1 MKPSKPVPSSK
12 SKQHEQHKKS
22 APSVIA
28 AITDYFQR
36 DDTLPLP
43 QLRRLGLIYSS
54 YRFVVSL
61 FSMLMVYITARASD
75 GSSLPSFLQQTALSF
90 YVLLSL
96 ILLGLFYVV
105 TKHPRQQ
112 LAFGLAVDVI
122 ILSLLLYTA
131 GAPDLQLTMLY
142 MVVVAASF
150 MLLHSSQAL
159 IITLLAI
166 IFVIYQQFFY
176 AIANSMNLANLG
188 DALLMSASFLAVG
201 GLSWSISQRLVQVE
215 KVAARH
221 AKEVERLNVINQEVI
236 TQMANGVIVI
246 DCEQVVLANLS
257 AYQLLSIPNA
267 TAMDA
272 EYVETNAALSS
283 SQNDSLNNFLNST
296 SPKNHT
302 KNTSNHLA
310 DNTLSDFQQQLRAQH
325 LQLFEA
331 CLSIETGQSRSF
343 IYELPTTANASVFGK
358 LRVEIIPLKNDSKL
372 VILEDLRREQ
382 ASAQQLKLASLGQ
395 LTASIAHEI
404 RNPLAAISQASQ
416 LLIEDVEEN
425 QTVEDVSANDALAG
439 NHELYKMIFTQTK
452 RVNRIIEDVLKLS
465 RQQIANQQLI
475 ALADWMPEFLAN
487 YFQGHDVFL
496 HSHAQPTISFD
507 PHQLEQIFINLINNG
522 LRHSSYAHPHA
533 VVEIEI
539 YCADNDVII
548 DVLDDGTG
556 VSTADLTHL
565 FNPFFT
571 TDKAGTGLGLY
582 LSQAFCEANHAR
594 LLYIPEHKKTCF
606 RLIAPAIDN
615 AAIDN
620 EAANK
625 MK

>member
-1 MKPSKPVPSSK
+1 MKPSKPVLSK
-12 SKQHEQHKKS
+12 PVNSTN
-22 APSVIA
+22 SVIA
-28 AITDYFQR
+28 TIIDYFQR

-267 TAMDA
+267 TAMEA

-283 SQNDSLNNFLNST
+283 SPNSLLNNSLNSHANNS
-296 SPKNHT
+296 SNNIKNHIAN
-302 KNTSNHLA
+302 KPLA
-310 DNTLSDFQQQLRAQH
+310 DFQQQLRAQH

-343 IYELPTTANASVFGK
+343 IYELPATANASVFGK

-416 LLIEDVEEN
+416 LLIEDIEES
-425 QTVEDVSANDALAG
+425 QAIESASANDALAG

-496 HSHAQPTISFD
+496 HSHAQPSISFD

-620 EAANK
+620 EAVENLDK
-625 MK
+625 TYF

>member
-1 MKPSKPVPSSK
+1 MKPLEPAQTENLNK
-12 SKQHEQHKKS
+12 SKNS
-22 APSVIA
+22 ATSFVA
-28 AITDYFQR
+28 AITDYLQR

-75 GSSLPSFLQQTALSF
+75 GTSLPSFLQQTALSF

-105 TKHPRQQ
+105 TKHSRRQ
-112 LAFGLAVDVI
+112 LAFGLVVDVI

-176 AIANSMNLANLG
+176 AIANSMNLTNLG

-201 GLSWSISQRLVQVE
+201 GLSWTISQRLVQVE
-215 KVAARH
+215 KVAASH

-236 TQMANGVIVI
+236 AQMANGVIVI
-246 DCEQVVLANLS
+246 DAKQVVLANLA
-257 AYQLLSIPNA
+257 AYQLLSIPNSSLQA
-267 TAMDA
+267 VT
-272 EYVETNAALSS
+272 ESTNTE
-283 SQNDSLNNFLNST
+283 DRLNS
-296 SPKNHT
+296 SPNDIKNNGSS
-302 KNTSNHLA
+302 KN
-310 DNTLSDFQQQLRAQH
+310 DNNPLSDFQQQVREQH
-325 LQLFEA
+325 LQLFDA
-331 CLSIETGQSRSF
+331 CISVETGQSRTF
-343 IYELPTTANASVFGK
+343 IYELPAVANVSVVGK
-358 LRVEIIPLKNDSKL
+358 LRVEIIPLKDDSKL
-372 VILEDLRREQ
+372 IILEDLRREQ

-416 LLIEDVEEN
+416 LLIEDIEES
-425 QTVEDVSANDALAG
+425 QITHDDTSATDEMAG
-439 NHELYKMIFTQTK
+439 NHELYKIIFMQTK

-465 RQQIANQQLI
+465 RQQTANQQMI
-475 ALADWMPEFLAN
+475 ILADWMPVFLAN
-487 YFQGHDVFL
+487 YFQGYDVFL
-496 HSHAQPTISFD
+496 HIKTQPTISFD
-507 PHQLEQIFINLINNG
+507 THQLEQILINLINNG

-548 DVLDDGTG
+548 DILDDGAG
-556 VSTADLTHL
+556 VNTADLSHL

-606 RLIAPAIDN
+606 RLIAPAIHN
-615 AAIDN
+615 EAIDN
-620 EAANK
+620 
-625 MK
+625 

>member
-1 MKPSKPVPSSK
+1 MKPLEPAQTENLNK
-12 SKQHEQHKKS
+12 SRNS
-22 APSVIA
+22 ATSFVA
-28 AITDYFQR
+28 AITDYLQR

-75 GSSLPSFLQQTALSF
+75 GTSLPSFLQQTALSF

-105 TKHPRQQ
+105 TKHLRRQ
-112 LAFGLAVDVI
+112 LAFGLVVDVI

-176 AIANSMNLANLG
+176 AIANSMNLTNLG

-201 GLSWSISQRLVQVE
+201 GLSWTISQRLVQVE
-215 KVAARH
+215 KVAASH

-236 TQMANGVIVI
+236 AQMANGVIVI
-246 DCEQVVLANLS
+246 DAKQVVLANLA
-257 AYQLLSIPNA
+257 AYQLLSISNSSLQAVTEA
-267 TAMDA
+267 TN
-272 EYVETNAALSS
+272 TN
-283 SQNDSLNNFLNST
+283 DRLNS
-296 SPKNHT
+296 SPSDIANNGSSKD
-302 KNTSNHLA
+302 
-310 DNTLSDFQQQLRAQH
+310 DNNPLSDFQQQVREQH
-325 LQLFEA
+325 LQLFDA
-331 CLSIETGQSRSF
+331 CLSVETGQSRTF
-343 IYELPTTANASVFGK
+343 IYELPAVANVSVVGK
-358 LRVEIIPLKNDSKL
+358 LRVEIIPLKDDSKL
-372 VILEDLRREQ
+372 IILEDLRREQ

-416 LLIEDVEEN
+416 LLIEDIEES
-425 QTVEDVSANDALAG
+425 QITHDDTSATDEMAG
-439 NHELYKMIFTQTK
+439 NHELYKMIFMQTK

-465 RQQIANQQLI
+465 RQQTANQQMI
-475 ALADWMPEFLAN
+475 VLADWMPVFLEN

-496 HSHAQPTISFD
+496 HIKTQPTISFD
-507 PHQLEQIFINLINNG
+507 THQLEQILINLINNG

-548 DVLDDGTG
+548 DILDDGTG
-556 VSTADLTHL
+556 VNTADLNHL

-606 RLIAPAIDN
+606 RLIAPAIHN
-615 AAIDN
+615 EAIDN
-620 EAANK
+620 
-625 MK
+625 

>member
-1 MKPSKPVPSSK
+1 MKSLKTAK
-12 SKQHEQHKKS
+12 I
-22 APSVIA
+22 APSLIS
-28 AITDYFQR
+28 IISSYLQQ
-36 DDTLPLP
+36 DDTLPLA

-54 YRFVVSL
+54 YRFIVSL
-61 FSMLMVYITARASD
+61 FSMLLVYITVRADS
-75 GSSLPSFLQQTALSF
+75 SASLPSFLQQTVLSF

-96 ILLGLFYVV
+96 ILLGLFYTVG
-105 TKHPRQQ
+105 KNMRRQ
-112 LAFGLAVDVI
+112 LAFGLALDVI

-150 MLLHSSQAL
+150 MLLHGSQAL

-176 AIANSMNLANLG
+176 AIANSMSLANLG

-201 GLSWSISQRLVQVE
+201 GLSWSISQRLVQLE
-215 KVAARH
+215 KVAAIH
-221 AKEVERLNVINQEVI
+221 VKEVERLNVINKEVI

-246 DCEQVVLANLS
+246 DGQDVVLANL
-257 AYQLLSIPNA
+257 AAHQLLSIPNHSLLA
-267 TAMDA
+267 LKDTAI
-272 EYVETNAALSS
+272 NAIKSPSDIRKNALSKNDNEPLS
-283 SQNDSLNNFLNST
+283 S
-296 SPKNHT
+296 
-302 KNTSNHLA
+302 
-310 DNTLSDFQQQLRAQH
+310 FQQQLSEQH
-325 LQLFEA
+325 LQLFDA
-331 CLSIETGQSRSF
+331 CLSIAAGQSRTF
-343 IYELPTTANASVFGK
+343 VYELSAVANASVVGK
-358 LRVEIIPLKNDSKL
+358 LRVEIIPLKDDSKL
-372 VILEDLRREQ
+372 IILEDLRREQ

-416 LLIEDVEEN
+416 LLIEDVLESEIAADKITTKPN
-425 QTVEDVSANDALAG
+425 NNRLNSETAG
-439 NHELYKMIFTQTK
+439 NHELYKMIFAQTK

-465 RQQIANQQLI
+465 RQQTANQQTI
-475 ALADWMPEFLAN
+475 VLADWMPKFLHN

-496 HSHAQPTISFD
+496 HVNTKNTVSFD
-507 PHQLEQIFINLINNG
+507 THQLEQVLINLINNG
-522 LRHSSYAHPHA
+522 LRHSSYVHPHA
-533 VVEIEI
+533 FVEIEI

-556 VSTADLTHL
+556 VGTDDLIHL

-594 LLYIPEHKKTCF
+594 LLYVPDYKKTCF
-606 RLIAPAIDN
+606 RLIAPAIYN
-615 AAIDN
+615 
-620 EAANK
+620 
-625 MK
+625 

>member
-1 MKPSKPVPSSK
+1 MKLVTSIVSTLT
-12 SKQHEQHKKS
+12 QYLHQ
-22 APSVIA
+22 
-28 AITDYFQR
+28 

-54 YRFVVSL
+54 YRFIVSL
-61 FSMLMVYITARASD
+61 FFMLMVYINVRSD
-75 GSSLPSFLQQTALSF
+75 NSTLLPSFLQQTVLSF

-105 TKHPRQQ
+105 SKNVRRQ
-112 LAFGLAVDVI
+112 LAFGLVLDVI

-176 AIANSMNLANLG
+176 AIANSMSLANLG

-201 GLSWSISQRLVQVE
+201 ILSWSISQRLVQLE
-215 KVAARH
+215 KVAASH
-221 AKEVERLNVINQEVI
+221 AKEVERLHVINQEVI
-236 TQMANGVIVI
+236 TQMVNGVIVI
-246 DCEQVVLANLS
+246 DNQRIVLANL
-257 AYQLLSIPNA
+257 AAHQLLSVSHNLPDSVEH
-267 TAMDA
+267 TAIDIKDA
-272 EYVETNAALSS
+272 QNENRHALL
-283 SQNDSLNNFLNST
+283 DNFE
-296 SPKNHT
+296 
-302 KNTSNHLA
+302 
-310 DNTLSDFQQQLRAQH
+310 QQLNKQH
-325 LQLFEA
+325 GQLFKA
-331 CLSIETGQSRSF
+331 CLSVAAGQSHTF
-343 IYELPTTANASVFGK
+343 TYELPAVANASVFGK
-358 LRVEIIPLKNDSKL
+358 LRVQITPLKDDSKL
-372 VILEDLRREQ
+372 IILEDLRREQ

-416 LLIEDVEEN
+416 LLMEDVTEADVEN
-425 QTVEDVSANDALAG
+425 AATSPNASSTTHIDIAG
-439 NHELYKMIFTQTK
+439 NHELYKMIFSQTK

-465 RQQIANQQLI
+465 RQQKAHQESIV
-475 ALADWMPEFLAN
+475 LADWMPTFLEN

-496 HSHAQPTISFD
+496 RVKTQLAISFD
-507 PHQLEQIFINLINNG
+507 NHQLEQILINLINNG

-533 VVEIEI
+533 YVEIEV
-539 YCADNDVII
+539 YCVDNDVII
-548 DVLDDGTG
+548 DTLDGGNG
-556 VSTADLTHL
+556 VSAEELEHL

-582 LSQAFCEANHAR
+582 LSQAFCEANQAR
-594 LLYIPEHKKTCF
+594 LLYVSEHEKTCF
-606 RLIAPAIDN
+606 RLIAPAVN
-615 AAIDN
+615 TL
-620 EAANK
+620 
-625 MK
+625 M

>member
-1 MKPSKPVPSSK
+1 MKLVTSIVSTLT
-12 SKQHEQHKKS
+12 QYLHQ
-22 APSVIA
+22 
-28 AITDYFQR
+28 

-54 YRFVVSL
+54 YRFIVSL
-61 FSMLMVYITARASD
+61 FFMLMVYINVRSD
-75 GSSLPSFLQQTALSF
+75 NSTLLPSFLQQTVLSF

-105 TKHPRQQ
+105 SKNVRRQ
-112 LAFGLAVDVI
+112 LAFGLVLDVI

-176 AIANSMNLANLG
+176 AIANSMSLANLG

-201 GLSWSISQRLVQVE
+201 ILSWSISQRLVQLE
-215 KVAARH
+215 KVAASH
-221 AKEVERLNVINQEVI
+221 AKEVERLHVINQEVI
-236 TQMANGVIVI
+236 TQMVNGVIVI
-246 DCEQVVLANLS
+246 DDQRIVLANL
-257 AYQLLSIPNA
+257 AAHQLLSVSHNLPDSVEH
-267 TAMDA
+267 TAIDIKDA
-272 EYVETNAALSS
+272 QNENRHALL
-283 SQNDSLNNFLNST
+283 DNFE
-296 SPKNHT
+296 
-302 KNTSNHLA
+302 
-310 DNTLSDFQQQLRAQH
+310 QQLSKQH
-325 LQLFEA
+325 GQLFKA
-331 CLSIETGQSRSF
+331 CLSVAAGQSRTF
-343 IYELPTTANASVFGK
+343 TYELPAVANASVFGK
-358 LRVEIIPLKNDSKL
+358 LRVQITPLKDDSKL
-372 VILEDLRREQ
+372 IILEDLRREQ

-416 LLIEDVEEN
+416 LLMEDVTEADVEN
-425 QTVEDVSANDALAG
+425 AATSPNASSTTHIDIAG
-439 NHELYKMIFTQTK
+439 NHELYKMIFSQTK

-465 RQQIANQQLI
+465 RQQKAHQESIV
-475 ALADWMPEFLAN
+475 LAEWMPTFLEN

-496 HSHAQPTISFD
+496 RVKTQLAISFD
-507 PHQLEQIFINLINNG
+507 NHQLEQILINLINNG

-533 VVEIEI
+533 YVEIEV
-539 YCADNDVII
+539 YCVDNDVII
-548 DVLDDGTG
+548 DTLDGGNG
-556 VSTADLTHL
+556 VSAEELEHL

-582 LSQAFCEANHAR
+582 LSQAFCEANQAR
-594 LLYIPEHKKTCF
+594 LLYVSEHEKTCF
-606 RLIAPAIDN
+606 RLIAPAVN
-615 AAIDN
+615 TL
-620 EAANK
+620 
-625 MK
+625 M

>member
-1 MKPSKPVPSSK
+1 MKPLKPAQTENLNK
-12 SKQHEQHKKS
+12 SKNS
-22 APSVIA
+22 ATSFVA
-28 AITDYFQR
+28 AITDYLQR

-75 GSSLPSFLQQTALSF
+75 GTSLPSFLQQTALSF

-105 TKHPRQQ
+105 TKHLRRQ
-112 LAFGLAVDVI
+112 LAFGLVVDVI

-176 AIANSMNLANLG
+176 AIANSMNLTNLG

-201 GLSWSISQRLVQVE
+201 GLSWTISQRLVQVE
-215 KVAARH
+215 KVAASH

-236 TQMANGVIVI
+236 AQMANGVIVI
-246 DCEQVVLANLS
+246 DSKQVVLANLA
-257 AYQLLSIPNA
+257 AYQLLSISNSSLQAVTEA
-267 TAMDA
+267 TN
-272 EYVETNAALSS
+272 TN
-283 SQNDSLNNFLNST
+283 DRLNS
-296 SPKNHT
+296 SPSDIANNGSSKT
-302 KNTSNHLA
+302 
-310 DNTLSDFQQQLRAQH
+310 DNNPLSDFQQQVREQH
-325 LQLFEA
+325 LQLFDA
-331 CLSIETGQSRSF
+331 CLSVETGQSRTF
-343 IYELPTTANASVFGK
+343 IYELPAVANVSVVGK
-358 LRVEIIPLKNDSKL
+358 LRVEIIPLKDDSKL
-372 VILEDLRREQ
+372 IILEDLRREQ

-416 LLIEDVEEN
+416 LLIEDIEES
-425 QTVEDVSANDALAG
+425 QTADNDTSTNDKMAG

-465 RQQIANQQLI
+465 RQQIANQQMI
-475 ALADWMPEFLAN
+475 VLADWMPTFLDN

-496 HSHAQPTISFD
+496 RSHTQPTISFD
-507 PHQLEQIFINLINNG
+507 THQLEQILINLINNG
-522 LRHSSYAHPHA
+522 LRHSSYANPHA
-533 VVEIEI
+533 IVEIEI

-556 VSTADLTHL
+556 VSDVDLTHL

-606 RLIAPAIDN
+606 RLIAPAIQHDVDESTDKS
-615 AAIDN
+615 I
-620 EAANK
+620 
-625 MK
+625 